1 MDLNELERIAMRGG
15 PMPDGL
21 SLANQTYFEGIRY
34 LYAQFCS
41 RTINRECG
49 SVEKKKMLRKRELR
63 EQKESSDSEL
73 AFWHANLRRDIEA
86 AHTAYKKNRTLE
98 NADRLS
104 AALDGRL

>member
-1 MDLNELERIAMRGG
+1 MDLDELERIAMRGG

-21 SLANQTYFEGIRY
+21 SLVNQTYFEGIRY
-34 LYAQFCS
+34 LYAQFHS
-41 RTINRECG
+41 GTINRECG
-49 SVEKKKMLRKRELR
+49 SADKKKMLRKRELR
-63 EQKESSDSEL
+63 EQKESYEREL